1 MGAPV
6 KPIIEVQGVRVAY
19 GNEIVLEVD
28 ELRVEGPGVYQIL
41 GPNGAGKTTLL
52 RVIAGLVKPVEG
64 RVVING
70 VRVEGRPERAG
81 RFIGYVPQ
89 VEHLG
94 SVQFPVTPFELV
106 ASALLLRKP
115 WPRVKTP
122 GWARSRVEAVLE
134 KVGLPREAW
143 HKNISELSGGQ
154 LQRVLI
160 ARALVHDP
168 QILLMDEPLS
178 AVDPRGRA
186 ELAKLIGDLGEEKLV
201 LVTSHDP
208 ALLLDYTRKIVL
220 LNRRVVAV
228 GPPQDILRV
237 ELLRRVYGGAAM
249 VLEPHVHICDSHLP
263 G

>member
-1 MGAPV
+1 MHMGTAVRSFVEV
-6 KPIIEVQGVRVAY
+6 KGVRVAY
-19 GNEIVLEVD
+19 GGETVLEVD
-28 ELRVEGPGVYQIL
+28 ELRVEGPGVYQVL

-52 RVIAGLVKPVEG
+52 RVIAGLVKPLEG
-64 RVVING
+64 SVVING

-81 RFIGYVPQ
+81 KFIGYVPQ

-94 SVQFPVTPFELV
+94 SIQFPVTPFELV
-106 ASALLLRKP
+106 ASALLLRRP

-122 GWARSRVEAVLE
+122 GWVRERVEAVLE
-134 KVGLPREAW
+134 KVGLPRDAW
-143 HKNISELSGGQ
+143 HKSVSGLSGGQ

-160 ARALVHDP
+160 ARALVHEP

-201 LVTSHDP
+201 IVTSHDP
-208 ALLLDYTRKIVL
+208 ALLLEYTRKMIL

-228 GPPQDILRV
+228 GPPGEIMRV
-237 ELLRRVYGGAAM
+237 ELLRRVYGGAALE
-249 VLEPHVHICDSHLP
+249 LEPHVHICDSH
-263 G
+263 